1 MYNFCFVI
9 ETLLKPLISEK
20 PDIIGWRQKLQ
31 WFGTK
36 VLFKTYRLSLGLFI
50 NVTGKYEGKEKAAA
64 IVFGPHSSILDNLIV
79 DAVGSILSQI
89 NFQTLSKI
97 YRAKNL
103 RFPGLEIV
111 FSQLLEAKLMT
122 QF

>member
-1 MYNFCFVI
+1 MFIIFLVLK
-9 ETLLKPLISEK
+9 TLVKPLISEK

-79 DAVGSILSQI
+79 DAVCSI
-89 NFQTLSKI
+89 
-97 YRAKNL
+97 
-103 RFPGLEIV
+103 
-111 FSQLLEAKLMT
+111 FS
-122 QF
+122 